1 MSVQRA
7 GNLEEEELA
16 ERYVVTRYP
25 SLPYKPAFPNRP
37 LFILIGIFLGLT
49 IGIFVGIASEALDN
63 TIRSTRDIRTLL
75 GMPPIAAIP
84 EIHTT
89 DDAITARKSRTIYAA
104 SIGLIVV
111 AATAYALIQ
120 RSSMI

>member
-7 GNLEEEELA
+7 GNLAEEELA

-25 SLPYKPAFPNRP
+25 SLPYNPAFPNRP
-37 LFILIGIFLGLT
+37 LFLAIGIFLGLT
-49 IGIFVGIASEALDN
+49 TGLLVGIASEALDS
-63 TIRSTRDIRTLL
+63 TIRNTRDIRMIL

-84 EIHTT
+84 EISTIN
-89 DDAITARKSRTIYAA
+89 DKLKARRSGLIYAA
-104 SIGLIVV
+104 SIGIVIV
-111 AATAYALIQ
+111 AAAAYVQMQ